1 MKLLEKLAQPA
12 HLSHTIS
19 NSPILSLSTGAGD
32 HILLLGGSRDE
43 VGPKKHHIVEGRP
56 MSVRSPDPVSVGVAD
71 QLMDGGATKMKPVV
85 NSTLEVHRIRLA
97 ALKCGS

>member
-12 HLSHTIS
+12 RLSHTIS

-43 VGPKKHHIVEGRP
+43 VGPK
-56 MSVRSPDPVSVGVAD
+56 
-71 QLMDGGATKMKPVV
+71 
-85 NSTLEVHRIRLA
+85 STT
-97 ALKCGS
+97 